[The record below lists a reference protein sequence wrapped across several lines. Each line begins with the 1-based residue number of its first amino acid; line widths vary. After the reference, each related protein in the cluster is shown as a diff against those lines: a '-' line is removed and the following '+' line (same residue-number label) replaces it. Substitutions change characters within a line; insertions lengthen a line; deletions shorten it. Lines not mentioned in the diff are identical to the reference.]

1 MVRIF
6 DGFQKFR
13 FIKERRRL
21 TENDAESD
29 PIGIPMTWKKI
40 LESTWKEL
48 LFNKNCKQDFIS
60 WRE

>member
-40 LESTWKEL
+40 LESTWK
-48 LFNKNCKQDFIS
+48 
-60 WRE
+60 